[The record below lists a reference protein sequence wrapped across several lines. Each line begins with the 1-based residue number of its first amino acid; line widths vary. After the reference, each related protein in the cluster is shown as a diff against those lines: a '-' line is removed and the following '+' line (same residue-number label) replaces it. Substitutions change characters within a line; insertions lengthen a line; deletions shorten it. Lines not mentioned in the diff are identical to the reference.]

1 MHLLYLSKEMAKAKN
16 IIKITAVLAV
26 MLCCAFST
34 EAQTIMRKDSIA
46 AQRRAL
52 AESELVV
59 ARGDTT
65 SIVLPEHNF
74 GRFDRGLYNYLY
86 VPKGSWSLGLT
97 ASYGEL
103 NTEDMQVLDIIN
115 DLDFSGKMYSINL
128 TAGYFFRHNQSIGL
142 KVNYTRG
149 VADLNRLAVDFSD
162 DINFTLKDVSYYHE
176 SYAMGAVY
184 RNYVGLGRQKV
195 FSVFNEVDLMFQSGS
210 SRFKRLYNDE
220 PKDTRTTITQ
230 ASLNFSPGVC
240 VAFHQNVAFNV
251 SFGVFGIK
259 LRNEDQKTNGVE
271 DGSRFTSGANFRF
284 NIFNI
289 NFGMLVLI

>member
-1 MHLLYLSKEMAKAKN
+1 MTTPKYIRNAIALMVLMLTASLSAQ
-16 IIKITAVLAV
+16 
-26 MLCCAFST
+26 
-34 EAQTIMRKDSIA
+34 AQTIIRKDSIA
-46 AQRRAL
+46 SQRRAI
-52 AESELVV
+52 AESELVI

-65 SIVLPEHNF
+65 SIILPEHNF
-74 GRFDRGLYNYLY
+74 GRFDRGLFNYLFI
-86 VPKGSWSLGLT
+86 PKGSWCLGLT

-103 NTEDMQVLDIIN
+103 NTEDMQMLDIIN
-115 DLDFSGKMYSINL
+115 DFDFSGKLYSINL
-128 TAGYFFRHNQSIGL
+128 SAGYFFRHNQSIGL

-149 VADLNRLAVDFSD
+149 VADLDRLAVDFSD
-162 DINFTLKDVSYYHE
+162 DINFTIKDVSYYQE
-176 SYAMGAVY
+176 SYAIGAVY
-184 RNYVGLGRQKV
+184 RNYVGLGRQKT

-220 PKDTRTTITQ
+220 PKDTRTITTQ

-240 VAFHQNVAFNV
+240 VCIQQNIAFNV

-259 LRNEDQKTNGVE
+259 MRKEDQKTNGVE

>member
-1 MHLLYLSKEMAKAKN
+1 MTTPKYIRNAIALMVLLLTASLSAQ
-16 IIKITAVLAV
+16 
-26 MLCCAFST
+26 
-34 EAQTIMRKDSIA
+34 AQTIIRKDSIA
-46 AQRRAL
+46 SQRRAI
-52 AESELVV
+52 AESELVI

-65 SIVLPEHNF
+65 SIILPEHNF
-74 GRFDRGLYNYLY
+74 GRFDRGLYNYLFI
-86 VPKGSWSLGLT
+86 PKGSWSLGLT

-103 NTEDMQVLDIIN
+103 NTDNMQILDIVN
-115 DLDFSGKMYSINL
+115 DFDFSGKLYSINL
-128 TAGYFFRHNQSIGL
+128 SAGYFFRHNQSIGL

-149 VADLNRLAVDFSD
+149 VADLDRLAVDFSD
-162 DINFTLKDVSYYHE
+162 DINFTIKDVSYYQE
-176 SYAMGAVY
+176 SYAIGAVY
-184 RNYVGLGRQKV
+184 RNYVGLGRQKT

-220 PKDTRTTITQ
+220 PKDTRTITTQ

-240 VAFHQNVAFNV
+240 VCIQQNIAFNV

-259 LRNEDQKTNGVE
+259 MRKEDQKTNGVE